1 MYSQETVK
9 TSQKANE
16 VINSL
21 PNNKE
26 WALPISK
33 TEKIPLKWIERKSS
47 FSTKE
52 GIRTF
57 VGYYNNSF
65 IATLSISSSKV
76 SGNAVWKEEEINIKT
91 SSDGYLIINKED
103 TSHHECGACSGGL
116 CNTEK
121 LEELEKSLSINPS
134 LPDYI
139 LPDVILSDGVLR
151 IYRLAM
157 PVSEYYY
164 STWFNSNIDDVKNF
178 WAQIE
183 TYLNE
188 IYTRDLSVKFEIVN
202 DEKLIITSADK
213 DPFAGKTAYQII
225 NINTSFIN
233 SLIDKNDYDL
243 GIAITGSKSRGIAGL
258 AGLASAYESQLK
270 ANAMAT
276 ASPSTIGHEIGH
288 LFGSKH
294 TFTVGGQYTYS
305 TEVDRGQS
313 LMSYGKHLDRSFFSL
328 VSIQRIWKILSKI
341 PYYSNI
347 ERTKLAPGTG
357 SVSNFPYGIKSN
369 NTSPIIN
376 TYKLK
381 DNYTIP
387 KNTFFQFYI
396 PAKDKENHEL
406 FYRAHPAD
414 IIGLNETSNAKFL
427 TFKPTIKNN
436 ITFQTTY
443 GKTNFV
449 ELPYSTP
456 KDTGKFTFW
465 LGVSDYNKQDANHSS
480 LHNMFVTKVNIID
493 GTPFKI
499 KSGIKKKYKGGEK
512 VTLTWDVDNNIFDP
526 NSKVRILMSDDFGET
541 FKYILEP
548 STEND
553 GKHEITIPN
562 ITLGRIVHHEH
573 NGIPIFSSGKGLIKI
588 EVLDHIAHDLSNYN
602 PKNGG
607 FEIEASAI
615 TFHNLPEPS
624 ITADKNTVPEK
635 ANVTATTTCQ
645 NKDVDIKYIE
655 NKTNTLITRTW
666 TATDLCGNTA
676 SFTQY
681 IYLEEEKP
689 LSFIGNL
696 PKDIQLKCNDHIP
709 SAPTN
714 ITAKGGC
721 SVPKVTYSEVRIDGA
736 CRYVLKRT
744 WTATADCANPIT
756 HTQYITVVDDE
767 APIFNKPLPQD
778 ITITNENT
786 LPYKEYLSA
795 TDNCSKAYTDNH
807 IEDEKVYDN
816 QGKLIKVIRKWKTE
830 DDCNNIRFHT
840 QTISIGTPQN
850 PPINNPLKF
859 VGDLPQNQIVS
870 CTKDIP
876 SVPTLTATGNC
887 HPPVSYNQT
896 QRNNGCEVIITRTWA
911 ASCGTESI
919 SHTQTI
925 TVRDNIAPAFTS
937 KLPQDK
943 VVDEGQI
950 PPQET
955 LTAKDNCSTNVVV
968 TPSKEELI
976 NNGNLEKVIYKWV
989 ATDDCG
995 NKTEHTQTITIKK
1008 KGTPP
1013 TTPIQFVGTL
1023 PSDQNYSC
1031 LKDIP
1036 TAPTINA
1043 MGVCNPVVNYS
1054 ENRTGNNCHL
1064 VITRTWTASDK
1075 CGSTPIT
1082 HTQTITVKDDVT
1094 PSFIGN
1100 LPKDMFVDNEQE
1112 IPSQLTLIA
1121 QDNCSNNISVLPSKE
1136 EIRKGNKLEKVIY
1149 KWTASDECGNTTEHI
1164 QNIIIKGM
1172 VDKIFPPTLYP
1183 NPVGEAF
1190 YLRGIPN
1197 VSQVKIYS
1205 SSGRLVKVFE
1215 QAQSQYNIPKLFP
1228 GNYII
1233 IVQTENKELH
1243 SFKIIKK

>member
-1 MYSQETVK
+1 MKLKIFFLLLCCYQLIYSQDVIK

-21 PNNKE
+21 SNNKE

-33 TEKIPLKWIERKSS
+33 TEKIPLKWIERESS

-65 IATLSISSSKV
+65 IATLSISPSKV

-91 SSDGYLIINKED
+91 SSDGYLTIIRED
-103 TSHHECGACSGGL
+103 TSHHECGACSGGF
-116 CNTEK
+116 CDTEK
-121 LEELEKSLSINPS
+121 LEELEKSLSINS
-134 LPDYI
+134 ALPDYM

-164 STWFNSNIDDVKNF
+164 STWFNSNIDEVKNF

-188 IYTRDLSVKFEIVN
+188 IYTRDLSVRFEIVN
-202 DEKLIITSADK
+202 NEKLILTSAK
-213 DPFAGKTAYQII
+213 NDPFAGKTAYKII
-225 NINTSFIN
+225 DLNTNFIN

-243 GIAITGSKSRGIAGL
+243 GIAISGSSSRGIAGL
-258 AGLASAYESQLK
+258 AGLASAYESRLK
-270 ANAMAT
+270 ANAMST

-313 LMSYGKHLDRSFFSL
+313 LMGYGSSVNKNFFSL
-328 VSIQRIWKILSKI
+328 VSIQKIWKILSKI
-341 PYYSNI
+341 PYYTDI
-347 ERTKLAPGTG
+347 ERTKLAPGT
-357 SVSNFPYGIKSN
+357 VAASNFPYGIKSN

-376 TYKLK
+376 TNKIK
-381 DNYTIP
+381 DSYTIP

-406 FYRAHPAD
+406 FYRAHPSD
-414 IIGLNETSNAKFL
+414 IIGFNETSNAKFL
-427 TFKPTIKNN
+427 TFKPTTKNN

-443 GKTNFV
+443 GKTSLAK
-449 ELPYSTP
+449 LPYSTP
-456 KDTGKFTFW
+456 QDTGKFTFW

-480 LHNMFVTKVNIID
+480 LHDMFVTKVNIID

-499 KSGIKKKYKGGEK
+499 KSGIKEKYKGGEK

-553 GKHEITIPN
+553 GEHEITIPN
-562 ITLGRIVHHEH
+562 ITLGRIVHHKH
-573 NGIPIFSSGKGLIKI
+573 NGMPIFSSGKGLIKI
-588 EVLDHIAHDLSNYN
+588 EVLDHIAHDLSNNN

-607 FEIEASAI
+607 FEIEASEI

-624 ITADKNTVPEK
+624 ITANRNNIPKK
-635 ANVTATTTCQ
+635 ADVTATSTCSV
-645 NKDVDIKYIE
+645 KDVEVEYTE
-655 NKTNTLITRTW
+655 NETNTIIKRTW
-666 TATDLCGNTA
+666 TAKDKCGNTA

-689 LSFIGNL
+689 LSFISDL
-696 PKDIQLKCNDHIP
+696 PKDMQLKCNAPIP
-709 SAPTN
+709 PAATN
-714 ITAKGGC
+714 IVAKGGC
-721 SVPKVTYSEVRIDGA
+721 SEPQITYSEVKIDGA
-736 CRYVLKRT
+736 CRYILKRT
-744 WTATADCANPIT
+744 WTATASCANPIS

-767 APIFNKPLPQD
+767 APVFYGNIPQD
-778 ITITNENT
+778 ITVSDESKI
-786 LPYKEYLSA
+786 PQKEHLYA
-795 TDNCSKAYTDNH
+795 RDNCSNAYTDNH

-816 QGKLIKVIRKWKTE
+816 QKRLIKIIRKWKTE

-840 QTISIGTPQN
+840 QTINIIRTPQN
-850 PPINNPLKF
+850 PPTINPLKF
-859 VGDLPQNQIVS
+859 I
-870 CTKDIP
+870 
-876 SVPTLTATGNC
+876 
-887 HPPVSYNQT
+887 
-896 QRNNGCEVIITRTWA
+896 
-911 ASCGTESI
+911 
-919 SHTQTI
+919 
-925 TVRDNIAPAFTS
+925 
-937 KLPQDK
+937 
-943 VVDEGQI
+943 
-950 PPQET
+950 
-955 LTAKDNCSTNVVV
+955 
-968 TPSKEELI
+968 
-976 NNGNLEKVIYKWV
+976 
-989 ATDDCG
+989 
-995 NKTEHTQTITIKK
+995 
-1008 KGTPP
+1008 
-1013 TTPIQFVGTL
+1013 GTL

-1031 LKDIP
+1031 LKDVP
-1036 TAPTINA
+1036 TPPTIKA
-1043 MGVCNPVVNYS
+1043 TGGCNPTVDYS
-1054 ENRTGNNCHL
+1054 ENKTGNNCHL
-1064 VITRTWTASDK
+1064 VITRTWTASDN
-1075 CGSTPIT
+1075 CGTTPIT

-1100 LPKDMFVDNEQE
+1100 LPKDMFVNNEQE
-1112 IPSQLTLIA
+1112 VPSQLTLIA
-1121 QDNCSNNISVLPSKE
+1121 TDNCSNNISVLPSKE

-1149 KWTASDECGNTTEHI
+1149 KWVASDECENTTEHI

-1205 SSGRLVKVFE
+1205 SSGRLIKVFD
-1215 QAQSQYNIPKLFP
+1215 QVQNQYSTSNLSP

-1233 IVQTENKELH
+1233 IVQTESKEQH